1 MESLNLTSAKQD
13 VILNLTEISAS
24 PRNVTFNQ
32 STWNYLVSTNEVMPF
47 HPCR

>member
-24 PRNVTFNQ
+24 PRNVTFKPVNLELPGQ
-32 STWNYLVSTNEVMPF
+32 
-47 HPCR
+47 H